1 MLIIYQRFRVNGNFM
16 IKEEFKIGSWVV
28 YPSHGVGKLDNIEKF
43 EVDGETSDF
52 FVISFL
58 KNKLILRL
66 PVSKSLQAGLRQITN
81 KDNIKN
87 VFDILVSKTKKRKI
101 MWSKRVQEYEA
112 KINSGDPCAIAEVIR
127 ELYKDG
133 SNGIQS
139 FSERQIYQLAME
151 RLASEISI
159 IEQIKESEAVEK
171 LEAVL
176 QAA

>member
-1 MLIIYQRFRVNGNFM
+1 M
-16 IKEEFKIGSWVV
+16 ISKEEFKIGSWVV

-58 KNKLILRL
+58 KNKLVLRL
-66 PVSKSLQAGLRQITN
+66 PVGHAIQAGLRRIASKN
-81 KDNIKN
+81 DMKN
-87 VFDILVSKTKKRKI
+87 VFDILIQKTRRRKT

-112 KINSGDPCAIAEVIR
+112 KINSGDPCMIAEVIR
-127 ELYKDG
+127 DLHKDG
-133 SNGIQS
+133 TNNAQS

-151 RLASEISI
+151 RLAREISV
-159 IEQIKESEAVEK
+159 IEQIEEIEAIKK
-171 LEAVL
+171 LETVL